1 MSPTPFS
8 PLLVGFTSALGSGD
22 VDAVLEHFHDNAVYI
37 DEALGET
44 HEGLPAI
51 RHFLTTSVR
60 TAGRRW
66 LVDQVQETEE
76 GFGLAWHIG
85 GRHDADL
92 PGSPATGYFFTI
104 PGASMVR
111 TDSGRIRRVRDF
123 WNAFD
128 LRRQLH
134 LD

>member
-1 MSPTPFS
+1 MSTTTFS
-8 PLLVGFTSALGSGD
+8 PLLVSYTAALGSGD
-22 VDAVLEHFHDNAVYI
+22 VDAVIDHFHEDAVYI
-37 DEALGET
+37 DTALGVT
-44 HEGLPAI
+44 HEGLPSI
-51 RHFLTTSVR
+51 RRFLTDSVR

-66 LVDQVQETEE
+66 LVDQAHETEE

-92 PGSPATGYFFTI
+92 PDHPATGYFFTI

-111 TDSGRIRRVRDF
+111 TDSGRIVRVRDF
-123 WNAFD
+123 WNVFD